1 MASHSLMAHLK
12 ILCQGPLHEEGSM
25 KVEDLKV
32 LEGNVIILMGR
43 LSFMPDYDD
52 TNAEDT

>member
-12 ILCQGPLHEEGSM
+12 ILCQGLLHEEGSM

-43 LSFMPDYDD
+43 LSFMPGYDD